1 MTIETKDSNAAT
13 SVPAGR
19 SGEAQ
24 SQSIVGRTSK
34 SAPRVSQNTRS
45 GRVGDWK
52 SYVLPVLPMA
62 VILIAWEIV
71 ADALEIPPYFLPT
84 PTIIIGEMFSSGA
97 EISRLLDHAFFTA
110 TAVLFGF
117 AIAVIGSMAL
127 AVLTL
132 YWQTL
137 EKMVTPLLVGSQVV
151 PKVALAPL
159 FIVWF
164 GFGMTSKV
172 LMVILISFFPVVIS
186 TLLGLRSVRSD
197 WLLVT
202 KSMGAGRIQ
211 ELWKVRFP
219 AALPEIFGGLK
230 LGMTLAIVG
239 AVVGEFVGSDKGLGY
254 AMVVARAALDTPK
267 VFAILFWL
275 VALGLV
281 LYGGVVVA
289 ERLALGRRAKKL
301 LLGAGM

>member
-1 MTIETKDSNAAT
+1 
-13 SVPAGR
+13 
-19 SGEAQ
+19 
-24 SQSIVGRTSK
+24 
-34 SAPRVSQNTRS
+34 
-45 GRVGDWK
+45 
-52 SYVLPVLPMA
+52 MA
-62 VILIAWEIV
+62 LILVAWEII
-71 ADALEIPPYFLPT
+71 ADQLAIPHYFLPT
-84 PTIIIGEMFSSGA
+84 PTLIVNEMFSSA
-97 EISRLLDHAFFTA
+97 SEVARLLDHAFFTA
-110 TAVLFGF
+110 TAVLIGF
-117 AIAVIGSMAL
+117 SIAVVGSMIL

-186 TLLGLRSVRSD
+186 TLLGLRSVRAE

-202 KSMGAGRIQ
+202 QSMGAGRIQ
-211 ELWKVRFP
+211 ELWTVRFP

-239 AVVGEFVGSDKGLGY
+239 AVVGEFVGSDEGLGY
-254 AMVVARAALDTPK
+254 AMVVARSALDTPK

-275 VALGLV
+275 IALGLV
-281 LYGGVVVA
+281 LYGGVVAA
-289 ERLALGRRAKKL
+289 ERVALGRRAKKL

>member
-1 MTIETKDSNAAT
+1 
-13 SVPAGR
+13 
-19 SGEAQ
+19 
-24 SQSIVGRTSK
+24 
-34 SAPRVSQNTRS
+34 
-45 GRVGDWK
+45 
-52 SYVLPVLPMA
+52 MA
-62 VILIAWEIV
+62 VILVAWEV
-71 ADALEIPPYFLPT
+71 TANALEIPHYFLPT
-84 PTIIIGEMFSSGA
+84 PTLIVSEMFSSGA

-117 AIAVIGSMAL
+117 AIAVVGSMTL

-186 TLLGLRSVRSD
+186 TLLGLRSVRAE

-202 KSMGAGRIQ
+202 QSMGAGRLQ

-254 AMVVARAALDTPK
+254 AMVVARAGLDTPK

-275 VALGLV
+275 IALGLV
-281 LYGGVVVA
+281 LYGGVA
-289 ERLALGRRAKKL
+289 ACERLALGRRAKKL
-301 LLGAGM
+301 VLGAGM